1 MVSHPIHLVDV
12 LDHLKLTGT
21 ALRRWLI
28 VQSTDALIVGLMWL
42 IGLEIIRVPLAP
54 LWALLGAALQFVPH
68 FGPVLALVGPAIV
81 GGLSG
86 GWMRLIYVLIL
97 YVVIAI
103 TEAFVLQPYLMKR
116 TARVPIWASILA
128 PIVLGFVIPF
138 WGVLLAPPL
147 LAVVYTYRNRTRA

>member
-1 MVSHPIHLVDV
+1 MDL

-21 ALRRWLI
+21 ALKHWLI

-42 IGLEIIRVPLAP
+42 IGLEIIRVALAP
-54 LWALLGAALQFVPH
+54 LWAALGAALQFVPH
-68 FGPVLALVGPAIV
+68 FGPMLALVGPAIV

-97 YVVIAI
+97 YVVIVV

-116 TARVPIWASILA
+116 TVKVPIWASILA

-138 WGVLLAPPL
+138 WGVLLAAPL
-147 LAVVYTYRNRTRA
+147 LAVIYTYRNRMQA

>member
-1 MVSHPIHLVDV
+1 MDF
-12 LDHLKLTGT
+12 LDHLKVTGS
-21 ALRRWLI
+21 ALKGWLI
-28 VQSTDALIVGLMWL
+28 VQSTDALIVGLLWL

-54 LWALLGAALQFVPH
+54 LWAALGGILQFVPH
-68 FGPVLALVGPAIV
+68 FGPVIALIGPAIV

-97 YVVIAI
+97 YALIAI
-103 TEAFVLQPYLMKR
+103 TDGLLLQPYLMKR
-116 TARVPIWASILA
+116 TVKVPIWASILT

-147 LAVVYTYRNRTRA
+147 LAVFYTYRNRLRSSG